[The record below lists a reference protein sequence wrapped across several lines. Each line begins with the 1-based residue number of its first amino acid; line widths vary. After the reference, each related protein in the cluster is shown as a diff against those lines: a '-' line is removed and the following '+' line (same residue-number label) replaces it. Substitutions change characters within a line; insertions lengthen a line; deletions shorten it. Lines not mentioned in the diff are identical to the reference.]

1 MESLLSLIPPSHMV
15 IPNRDLGNKQQ
26 FSFSLAFITSTSQMA
41 QFSILGLVM
50 NINDV
55 DNFNDIRKRSPS
67 SSKVISRSLF
77 VSLSTS
83 SIPYHKR
90 MVINNDLPDEELKE
104 PIDSS

>member
-1 MESLLSLIPPSHMV
+1 MV

-26 FSFSLAFITSTSQMA
+26 FSFSLAFINSTSQMA
-41 QFSILGLVM
+41 QFSILSLVI

-55 DNFNDIRKRSPS
+55 DNFNNVRERSPS
-67 SSKVISRSLF
+67 FSKVISRSPS

-83 SIPYHKR
+83 SIPYYER
-90 MVINNDLPDEELKE
+90 MVINNDLLDEELKE